1 MKKTFFSYSYSY
13 SYSYSSLV
21 LAMSLLF
28 TSTLVSGVALAP
40 QAQASNEIVRITAP
54 LNQSFTGEFRDDSFA
69 QSLLPSGELGKLV
82 FRSMVRDRTW
92 VIDAALIDAIT
103 AMTTDYKVLSEEE
116 PAGGDA
122 ALSWLDRLKAVT
134 ARNEVISLAYGNPD
148 IELAKKLAPSE
159 LSQYI
164 SFGKAR
170 LEVLLGRSVTADT
183 AHVWSVGKSRLSFT
197 ERKIYGENRRAL
209 TRLSRVVAS
218 DEVSNLRARL
228 AQLLSP
234 NIDRE
239 SRAFYTSNATEAV
252 DTVVNK
258 LRINSGNYQVTTS
271 FVKLPVTVINDFDTE
286 VTVDVSMVPINS
298 RMIVES
304 FKDVVIAP
312 NSKVQL
318 EMGVDVIAPGESV
331 VSAFITD
338 KDGVEV
344 VPEAFLTLNSSVI
357 DTRVAWFTTGAAIL
371 LLLAGVAQSVRRVRR
386 KSK

>member
-1 MKKTFFSYSYSY
+1 MKKTSF
-13 SYSYSSLV
+13 SLV

-28 TSTLVSGVALAP
+28 ASTLVSGVALAP
-40 QAQASNEIVRITAP
+40 PAQASNEIVRITAP

-92 VIDAALIDAIT
+92 VIDPALIDAIT

-318 EMGVDVIAPGESV
+318 EMGVDVIAPGETV

>member
-1 MKKTFFSYSYSY
+1 MKKTSFSFSYPFSYSS
-13 SYSYSSLV
+13 SSLL

-92 VIDAALIDAIT
+92 VIDPALIDAIT

>member
-1 MKKTFFSYSYSY
+1 MRKTTSVLTLTSLMFS
-13 SYSYSSLV
+13 V
-21 LAMSLLF
+21 
-28 TSTLVSGVALAP
+28 LVSGVVLS
-40 QAQASNEIVRITAP
+40 QQVHASNEVVRITAP
-54 LNQSFTGEFRDDSFA
+54 LNQSFTGEFRDDSFS

-82 FRSMVRDRTW
+82 FRSMAPNRTW
-92 VIDAALIDAIT
+92 VIDPALIDAIT
-103 AMTTDYKVLSEEE
+103 AMTSEYKVLSEEE
-116 PAGGDA
+116 PVGGDA

-148 IELAKKLAPSE
+148 TALAKKLAPSE
-159 LSQYI
+159 LSQYL
-164 SFGKAR
+164 SFGKTR
-170 LEVLLGRSVTADT
+170 LETLLGRSVTADT
-183 AHVWSVGKSRLSFT
+183 AHNWNAGKSRLSFT

-218 DEVSNLRARL
+218 EEVSNLRARL

-234 NIDRE
+234 NLDRE
-239 SRAFYTSNATEAV
+239 SRAFFTSNATEAV
-252 DTVVNK
+252 NVVVNK
-258 LRINSGNYQVTTS
+258 LRINSGNYQVTTES
-271 FVKLPVTVINDFDTE
+271 VKLPVTVINNFDTE

-298 RMIVES
+298 RVIVDS

-318 EMGVDVIAPGESV
+318 EMGVDVIAPGQTV

-338 KDGVEV
+338 KDGIKV
-344 VPEAFLTLNSSVI
+344 VPEALLTLNSSVI
-357 DTRVAWFTTGAAIL
+357 DVRVAWFTTGAAIL

>member
-1 MKKTFFSYSYSY
+1 MKKTSFSYSS
-13 SYSYSSLV
+13 SFSLV

-28 TSTLVSGVALAP
+28 ASTLVSSVALAP
-40 QAQASNEIVRITAP
+40 PAHASNEIVRITAP

-92 VIDAALIDAIT
+92 VIDPALIDAIT

-159 LSQYI
+159 LSQYV

-318 EMGVDVIAPGESV
+318 EMGVDVIAPGETV

>member
-1 MKKTFFSYSYSY
+1 MRKTTSVLTLTSLIFS
-13 SYSYSSLV
+13 V
-21 LAMSLLF
+21 
-28 TSTLVSGVALAP
+28 LVSGVVLS
-40 QAQASNEIVRITAP
+40 QQVHASNEVVRITAP
-54 LNQSFTGEFRDDSFA
+54 LNQSFTGEFRDDSFS

-82 FRSMVRDRTW
+82 FRSMAPNRTW
-92 VIDAALIDAIT
+92 VIDPALIDAIT
-103 AMTTDYKVLSEEE
+103 AMTSEYKVLSEEE
-116 PAGGDA
+116 PVGGDA

-148 IELAKKLAPSE
+148 TALAKKLAPSE
-159 LSQYI
+159 LSQYL
-164 SFGKAR
+164 SFGKTR
-170 LEVLLGRSVTADT
+170 LETLLGRSVTADT
-183 AHVWSVGKSRLSFT
+183 AHNWNAGKSRLSFT

-218 DEVSNLRARL
+218 EEVSNLRARL

-234 NIDRE
+234 NLDRE
-239 SRAFYTSNATEAV
+239 SRAFFTSNATEAV
-252 DTVVNK
+252 DAVVNK
-258 LRINSGNYQVTTS
+258 LRINSGNYQVTTES
-271 FVKLPVTVINDFDTE
+271 VKLPVTVINNFDTE

-298 RMIVES
+298 RVIVDS

-318 EMGVDVIAPGESV
+318 EMGVDVIAPGQTV

-338 KDGVEV
+338 KDGIEV
-344 VPEAFLTLNSSVI
+344 VPEALLTLNSSVI
-357 DTRVAWFTTGAAIL
+357 DVRVAWFTTGAAIL

>member
-1 MKKTFFSYSYSY
+1 MRFSL
-13 SYSYSSLV
+13 SLAFSV
-21 LAMSLLF
+21 LASGV
-28 TSTLVSGVALAP
+28 VSGVVFAP

-69 QSLLPSGELGKLV
+69 QSLLPSGQLGQLV

-103 AMTTDYKVLSEEE
+103 AMTTEYKVLSDED
-116 PAGGDA
+116 PAAGDA
-122 ALSWLDRLKAVT
+122 ALSWLDRLKVVT

-148 IELAKKLAPSE
+148 IGLAKNLAPSE
-159 LSQYI
+159 LTQYVL
-164 SFGKAR
+164 FGKAR
-170 LEVLLGRSVTADT
+170 LETLLGRSVTADT
-183 AHVWSVGKSRLSFT
+183 DHSWSVGKSRLSFT

-209 TRLSRVVAS
+209 TRLSRVVTS
-218 DEVSNLRARL
+218 EEVSNLRARL

-234 NIDRE
+234 NLDRQ
-239 SRAFYTSNATEAV
+239 SRAFFTSNATEAV
-252 DTVVNK
+252 NAVVNK
-258 LRINSGNYQVTTS
+258 LRINSGNYQVTTT
-271 FVKLPVTVINDFDTE
+271 FVKLPVTIINDFDTE

-298 RMIVES
+298 RVVVES

-312 NSKVQL
+312 KSKVQL
-318 EMGVDVIAPGESV
+318 EMGVDVIAPGETV
-331 VSAFITD
+331 VSAYITD

-357 DTRVAWFTTGAAIL
+357 DVRVAWFTTGAAIL

>member
-1 MKKTFFSYSYSY
+1 MKKTSFSYSFSY
-13 SYSYSSLV
+13 SSSLV

-28 TSTLVSGVALAP
+28 ASTLVSGVAFAP
-40 QAQASNEIVRITAP
+40 PAQASNEIVRITAP

-239 SRAFYTSNATEAV
+239 SRAFYTLNATEAV

-318 EMGVDVIAPGESV
+318 EMGVDVIAPGESI

>member
-1 MKKTFFSYSYSY
+1 MRKTTSVLTLTSLIFS
-13 SYSYSSLV
+13 V
-21 LAMSLLF
+21 
-28 TSTLVSGVALAP
+28 LVSGVVFS
-40 QAQASNEIVRITAP
+40 QQVHASNEVVRITAP
-54 LNQSFTGEFRDDSFA
+54 LNQSFTGEFRDDSFS

-82 FRSMVRDRTW
+82 FRSMAPNRTW
-92 VIDAALIDAIT
+92 VIDPALIDAIT
-103 AMTTDYKVLSEEE
+103 AMTSEYKVLSEEE
-116 PAGGDA
+116 PVGGDV

-148 IELAKKLAPSE
+148 IALAKKLAPSE
-159 LSQYI
+159 LSQYL
-164 SFGKAR
+164 SFGKTR
-170 LEVLLGRSVTADT
+170 LETLLGRSVTADT
-183 AHVWSVGKSRLSFT
+183 AHNWNVGKSRLSFT

-218 DEVSNLRARL
+218 EEVSNLRARL

-234 NIDRE
+234 NLDRE
-239 SRAFYTSNATEAV
+239 SRAFFTSNATEAV
-252 DTVVNK
+252 NTVVNK
-258 LRINSGNYQVTTS
+258 LRINSGNYQVTTAS
-271 FVKLPVTVINDFDTE
+271 VKLPVTVINNFDTE

-298 RMIVES
+298 RVIVDS

-318 EMGVDVIAPGESV
+318 EMGVDVIAPGQTV

-338 KDGVEV
+338 KDGIEV
-344 VPEAFLTLNSSVI
+344 VPEALLTLNSSVI
-357 DTRVAWFTTGAAIL
+357 DVRVAWFTTGAAIL

>member
-1 MKKTFFSYSYSY
+1 MKKILFSNSFSYS
-13 SYSYSSLV
+13 SSLV
-21 LAMSLLF
+21 LAISLTF
-28 TSTLVSGVALAP
+28 TSTLVSGVAFAP
-40 QAQASNEIVRITAP
+40 PAQASNEIVRITAP

-92 VIDAALIDAIT
+92 VIDPALIDAIT

-183 AHVWSVGKSRLSFT
+183 AHVWSVGKSRLSYT

>member
-1 MKKTFFSYSYSY
+1 MKKTLFSNSYPFSYSS
-13 SYSYSSLV
+13 SSLV

-92 VIDAALIDAIT
+92 VIDPALIDAIT

>member
-1 MKKTFFSYSYSY
+1 MKKTSF
-13 SYSYSSLV
+13 SLV

-28 TSTLVSGVALAP
+28 ASTLVSGVALAP
-40 QAQASNEIVRITAP
+40 PAHASNEIVRITAP
-54 LNQSFTGEFRDDSFA
+54 LNQSFTGEFRDDFFA

-92 VIDAALIDAIT
+92 VIDPALIDAIT
-103 AMTTDYKVLSEEE
+103 AMTADYKVLSEEE

-164 SFGKAR
+164 SFGKGR

-318 EMGVDVIAPGESV
+318 EMGVDVIAPGETV

>member
-1 MKKTFFSYSYSY
+1 VRKTTSVLTLTSLIFS
-13 SYSYSSLV
+13 V
-21 LAMSLLF
+21 
-28 TSTLVSGVALAP
+28 LVSGVVLS
-40 QAQASNEIVRITAP
+40 QQVHASNEVVRITAP
-54 LNQSFTGEFRDDSFA
+54 LNQSFTGEFRDDSFS

-82 FRSMVRDRTW
+82 FRSMAPNRTW
-92 VIDAALIDAIT
+92 VIDPALIDAIT
-103 AMTTDYKVLSEEE
+103 AMTSEYKVLSEEE
-116 PAGGDA
+116 PVGGDA

-148 IELAKKLAPSE
+148 TALAKKLAPSE
-159 LSQYI
+159 LSQYL
-164 SFGKAR
+164 SFGKTR
-170 LEVLLGRSVTADT
+170 LETLLGRSVTADT
-183 AHVWSVGKSRLSFT
+183 AHNWNAGKSRLSFT

-218 DEVSNLRARL
+218 EEVSNLRARL

-234 NIDRE
+234 NLDRE
-239 SRAFYTSNATEAV
+239 SRAFFTSNATEAV
-252 DTVVNK
+252 NVVVNK
-258 LRINSGNYQVTTS
+258 LRINSGNYQVTTES
-271 FVKLPVTVINDFDTE
+271 VKLPVTVINNFDTE

-298 RMIVES
+298 RVIVDS

-318 EMGVDVIAPGESV
+318 EMGVDVIAPGQTV

-338 KDGVEV
+338 KDGIKV
-344 VPEAFLTLNSSVI
+344 VPEALLTLNSSVI
-357 DTRVAWFTTGAAIL
+357 DVRVAWFTTGAAIL

>member
-1 MKKTFFSYSYSY
+1 MRKTTSVLTLTSLIFS
-13 SYSYSSLV
+13 V
-21 LAMSLLF
+21 
-28 TSTLVSGVALAP
+28 LVSGVVFS
-40 QAQASNEIVRITAP
+40 QQVHASNEVVRITAP
-54 LNQSFTGEFRDDSFA
+54 LNQSFTGEFRDDSFS

-82 FRSMVRDRTW
+82 FRSMAPNRTW
-92 VIDAALIDAIT
+92 VIDPALIDAIT
-103 AMTTDYKVLSEEE
+103 AMTSEYKVLSEEE
-116 PAGGDA
+116 PVGGDA

-148 IELAKKLAPSE
+148 IALAKKLAPSE
-159 LSQYI
+159 LSQYL
-164 SFGKAR
+164 SFGKTR
-170 LEVLLGRSVTADT
+170 LETLLGRSVTADT
-183 AHVWSVGKSRLSFT
+183 AHNWNVGKSRLSFT

-218 DEVSNLRARL
+218 EEVSNLRARL

-234 NIDRE
+234 NLDRE
-239 SRAFYTSNATEAV
+239 SRAFFTSNATEAV
-252 DTVVNK
+252 NVVVNK
-258 LRINSGNYQVTTS
+258 LRINSGNYQVTTES
-271 FVKLPVTVINDFDTE
+271 VKLPVTVINNFDTE

-298 RMIVES
+298 RVIVDS

-318 EMGVDVIAPGESV
+318 EMGVDVIAPGQTV

-338 KDGVEV
+338 KDGIKV
-344 VPEAFLTLNSSVI
+344 VPEALLTLNSSVI
-357 DTRVAWFTTGAAIL
+357 DVRVAWFTTGAAIL

>member
-1 MKKTFFSYSYSY
+1 MRKTTSVLTLTSLIFS
-13 SYSYSSLV
+13 V
-21 LAMSLLF
+21 
-28 TSTLVSGVALAP
+28 LVSGVVFG
-40 QAQASNEIVRITAP
+40 QQVHASNEVVRITAP
-54 LNQSFTGEFRDDSFA
+54 LNQSFTGEFRDDSFS

-82 FRSMVRDRTW
+82 FRSMAPNRTW
-92 VIDAALIDAIT
+92 VIDPALIDAIT
-103 AMTTDYKVLSEEE
+103 AMTSEYKVLSEEE
-116 PAGGDA
+116 PVGGDA

-148 IELAKKLAPSE
+148 IALAKKLAPSE
-159 LSQYI
+159 LSQYL
-164 SFGKAR
+164 SFGKTR
-170 LEVLLGRSVTADT
+170 LETLLGRSVTADT
-183 AHVWSVGKSRLSFT
+183 AHNWNVGKSRLSFT

-218 DEVSNLRARL
+218 EEVSNLRARL

-234 NIDRE
+234 NLDRE
-239 SRAFYTSNATEAV
+239 SRAFFTSNATEAV
-252 DTVVNK
+252 DAVVNK
-258 LRINSGNYQVTTS
+258 LRINSGNYQVTTAS
-271 FVKLPVTVINDFDTE
+271 VKLPVTVINNFDTE

-298 RMIVES
+298 RVIVDS

-318 EMGVDVIAPGESV
+318 EMGVDVIAPGQTV

-338 KDGVEV
+338 KDGIEV
-344 VPEAFLTLNSSVI
+344 VPEALLTLNSSVI
-357 DTRVAWFTTGAAIL
+357 DVRVAWFTTGAAIL

>member
-1 MKKTFFSYSYSY
+1 MKKTS
-13 SYSYSSLV
+13 SSLV
-21 LAMSLLF
+21 LAISLLF
-28 TSTLVSGVALAP
+28 ASTLVSGVALAP
-40 QAQASNEIVRITAP
+40 PAQASNEIVRITAP
-54 LNQSFTGEFRDDSFA
+54 LNQSFTGEFRDDSFT

-92 VIDAALIDAIT
+92 VIDPALIDAIT

-183 AHVWSVGKSRLSFT
+183 AHAWSVGKSRLSFT

-318 EMGVDVIAPGESV
+318 EMGVDVIAPGETV

>member
-1 MKKTFFSYSYSY
+1 MKKTSFSYSFSY
-13 SYSYSSLV
+13 SSSLV

-239 SRAFYTSNATEAV
+239 SRAFYTLNATEAV

-318 EMGVDVIAPGESV
+318 EMGVDVIAPGESI

>member
-1 MKKTFFSYSYSY
+1 MKKTS
-13 SYSYSSLV
+13 SSLV

>member
-1 MKKTFFSYSYSY
+1 MKKILFSNSFSYS
-13 SYSYSSLV
+13 SSLV
-21 LAMSLLF
+21 LAISLTF
-28 TSTLVSGVALAP
+28 TSTLVSGVAFAP
-40 QAQASNEIVRITAP
+40 PAQASNEIVRITAP

-92 VIDAALIDAIT
+92 VIDPALIDAIT

-312 NSKVQL
+312 KSKVQL
-318 EMGVDVIAPGESV
+318 EMGVDVIAPGETV

>member
-1 MKKTFFSYSYSY
+1 MRKTTSVLTLTSLIFS
-13 SYSYSSLV
+13 V
-21 LAMSLLF
+21 
-28 TSTLVSGVALAP
+28 LVSGVVLS
-40 QAQASNEIVRITAP
+40 QQVHASNEVVRITAP
-54 LNQSFTGEFRDDSFA
+54 LNQSFTGEFRDDSFS

-82 FRSMVRDRTW
+82 FRSMAPNRTW
-92 VIDAALIDAIT
+92 VIDPALIDAIT
-103 AMTTDYKVLSEEE
+103 AMTSEYKVLSEEE
-116 PAGGDA
+116 PVGGDA

-148 IELAKKLAPSE
+148 TALAKKLAPSE
-159 LSQYI
+159 LSQYL
-164 SFGKAR
+164 SFGKTR
-170 LEVLLGRSVTADT
+170 LETLLGRSVTADT
-183 AHVWSVGKSRLSFT
+183 AHNWNAGKSRLSFT

-218 DEVSNLRARL
+218 EEVSNLRARL

-234 NIDRE
+234 NLDRE
-239 SRAFYTSNATEAV
+239 SRAFFTSNATEAV
-252 DTVVNK
+252 NVVVNK
-258 LRINSGNYQVTTS
+258 LRINSGNYQVTTES
-271 FVKLPVTVINDFDTE
+271 VKLPVTVINNFDTE

-298 RMIVES
+298 RVIVDS

-318 EMGVDVIAPGESV
+318 EMGVDVIAPGQTV

-338 KDGVEV
+338 KDGIKV
-344 VPEAFLTLNSSVI
+344 VPEALLTLNSSVI
-357 DTRVAWFTTGAAIL
+357 DVRVAWFTTGAAIL

>member
-1 MKKTFFSYSYSY
+1 MRKTTSVLTLASLMFS
-13 SYSYSSLV
+13 V
-21 LAMSLLF
+21 
-28 TSTLVSGVALAP
+28 LVSGVVFS
-40 QAQASNEIVRITAP
+40 QQSHASNEVVRITAP
-54 LNQSFTGEFRDDSFA
+54 LNQSFTGEFRDDSFS

-82 FRSMVRDRTW
+82 FRSMVPNRTW
-92 VIDAALIDAIT
+92 VIDPALIDAIT
-103 AMTTDYKVLSEEE
+103 AMTSEYKVLSEEE
-116 PAGGDA
+116 PVGGDA

-148 IELAKKLAPSE
+148 IVLAKKLAPSE
-159 LSQYI
+159 LSQYL
-164 SFGKAR
+164 SFGKTR
-170 LEVLLGRSVTADT
+170 LETLLGRTVTADT
-183 AHVWSVGKSRLSFT
+183 AHNWNVGKSRLSVT

-218 DEVSNLRARL
+218 EEVSNLRARL

-234 NIDRE
+234 NLDRE
-239 SRAFYTSNATEAV
+239 SRAFFTSNATEAV
-252 DTVVNK
+252 NTVVNK
-258 LRINSGNYQVTTS
+258 LRINSGNYQVTTAS
-271 FVKLPVTVINDFDTE
+271 VKLPVTVINNFDTE

-298 RMIVES
+298 RMIVDS

-318 EMGVDVIAPGESV
+318 EMGVDVIAPGQTV

-338 KDGVEV
+338 KDGIEV
-344 VPEAFLTLNSSVI
+344 VPEALLTLNSSVI
-357 DTRVAWFTTGAAIL
+357 DVRVAWFTTGAAIL

>member
-1 MKKTFFSYSYSY
+1 MKKILFSNSISYS
-13 SYSYSSLV
+13 SSLV
-21 LAMSLLF
+21 LAISLTF
-28 TSTLVSGVALAP
+28 TSTLVSGVAFAP
-40 QAQASNEIVRITAP
+40 PAQASNEIVRITAP

-92 VIDAALIDAIT
+92 VIDPALIDAIT

-318 EMGVDVIAPGESV
+318 EMGVDVIAPGETV

>member
-1 MKKTFFSYSYSY
+1 MRKTTSVLTLTSLMFS
-13 SYSYSSLV
+13 V
-21 LAMSLLF
+21 
-28 TSTLVSGVALAP
+28 LVSGVVLS
-40 QAQASNEIVRITAP
+40 QQVHASNEVVRITAP
-54 LNQSFTGEFRDDSFA
+54 LNQSFTGEFRDDSFS

-82 FRSMVRDRTW
+82 FRSMAPNRTW
-92 VIDAALIDAIT
+92 VIDPALIDAIT
-103 AMTTDYKVLSEEE
+103 AMTSEYKVLSEEE
-116 PAGGDA
+116 PVGGDA

-148 IELAKKLAPSE
+148 TALAKKLAPSE
-159 LSQYI
+159 LSQYL
-164 SFGKAR
+164 SFGKTR
-170 LEVLLGRSVTADT
+170 LETLLGRSVTADT
-183 AHVWSVGKSRLSFT
+183 AHNWNAGKSRLSFT

-218 DEVSNLRARL
+218 EEVSNLRARL

-234 NIDRE
+234 NLDRE
-239 SRAFYTSNATEAV
+239 SRAFFTSNATEAV
-252 DTVVNK
+252 DAVVNK
-258 LRINSGNYQVTTS
+258 LRINSGNYQVTTES
-271 FVKLPVTVINDFDTE
+271 VKLPVTVINNFDTE

-298 RMIVES
+298 RVIVDS

-318 EMGVDVIAPGESV
+318 EMGVDVIAPGQTV

-338 KDGVEV
+338 KDGIKV
-344 VPEAFLTLNSSVI
+344 VPEALLTLNSSVI
-357 DTRVAWFTTGAAIL
+357 DVRVAWFTTGAAIL